1 MLSAAVHGRC
11 RLCAECFAAPL
22 AASLKVAPAEASAR
36 RSFRSPCSLRLIP
49 LPKYLFAFS
58 TAEPEALVILA
69 HDADPVSALLTLE
82 LSERNAF
89 FRFFFSVVLIAAP
102 FVVRAPLTLR
112 RAEAFPRGGIRG
124 ERLSAIFTVPHC
136 ATAISRV
143 YAAAHTSV
151 SG

>member
-22 AASLKVAPAEASAR
+22 AASLKVATAEASAR
-36 RSFRSPCSLRLIP
+36 RSFRNPCSLRLIP
-49 LPKYLFAFS
+49 LPKCLFAFS
-58 TAEPEALVILA
+58 AAEPEALVILA
-69 HDADPVSALLTLE
+69 HDADPVSALLALE
-82 LSERNAF
+82 LAERNAF

-102 FVVRAPLTLR
+102 FVVRAPLTLCG
-112 RAEAFPRGGIRG
+112 AEAFPRCGIRR

-136 ATAISRV
+136 TTAISRV
-143 YAAAHTSV
+143 YTAAHTSV